1 MCELCIVLCINA
13 YTNTCVHRPFIHTLP
28 GIVMTTFSTVG
39 VKKTIYGENCYT
51 QLIHQLKRL
60 RRHKFKRGPED
71 MVKKETTRMD
81 LDHAKCMRNFS
92 KIFIV
97 LK

>member
-1 MCELCIVLCINA
+1 MCA
-13 YTNTCVHRPFIHTLP
+13 QTIHPHTP
-28 GIVMTTFSTVG
+28 RYSDDYIQNCRG
-39 VKKTIYGENCYT
+39 KKTIYEENCYT

-81 LDHAKCMRNFS
+81 LDNAKCMRNFS